1 MTGPD
6 GFDITRGQRLRRT
19 AAASTHRRKGTAMP
33 SYLDLALLFIIV
45 VSALLSMV
53 RGFTRE
59 VLAIA
64 SWAAAAIAAYYLYP
78 LVTPYLDH
86 YIAKDTIRMVV
97 AIAIVFFA
105 TLIVVS
111 IVTVKLS
118 DAILDSKVG
127 ALDRTL
133 GFLFGAGRGFL
144 LGVVAFLFFNW
155 LVPPKS
161 QPEWVATAKSKPLL
175 QATGDQI
182 VAMLPEDPENTFLKR
197 FRKDKTSPN
206 EDVPA
211 DNEAV
216 PVPPGATPAPP
227 GRRTEA
233 APATPKPAI
242 AGAASDDKQGLN
254 ALLGKVNGTPGA
266 TRSTNKKQ

>member
-1 MTGPD
+1 
-6 GFDITRGQRLRRT
+6 
-19 AAASTHRRKGTAMP
+19 MP

-78 LVTPYLDH
+78 LVMPYLDH
-86 YIAKDTIRMVV
+86 YIAKDTIRMIA

-111 IVTVKLS
+111 ILTVKLS

-155 LVPPKS
+155 LVLPKS
-161 QPEWVATAKSKPLL
+161 QPDWVAAAKSKPLL
-175 QATGDQI
+175 QATGDLI

-216 PVPPGATPAPP
+216 PAPSGAVPATP
-227 GRRTEA
+227 GRRTDA
-233 APATPKPAI
+233 APATPKPA
-242 AGAASDDKQGLN
+242 ATANAAVPDDKQGLN
-254 ALLGKVNGTPGA
+254 ALLGRVSGTPGPA
-266 TRSTNKKQ
+266 KATNKKQ

>member
-1 MTGPD
+1 
-6 GFDITRGQRLRRT
+6 
-19 AAASTHRRKGTAMP
+19 MP
-33 SYLDLALLFIIV
+33 SYLDLALLGIVV

-64 SWAAAAIAAYYLYP
+64 SWAAAAVAAYLLYP
-78 LVTPYLDH
+78 RVMPYLEP
-86 YIAKDTIRMVV
+86 YITKDTIRMIA

-105 TLIVVS
+105 TLILVS

-133 GFLFGAGRGFL
+133 GFVFGAARGFL

-175 QATGDQI
+175 QATGDEI

-197 FRKDKTSPN
+197 FKHDKAAPG
-206 EDVPA
+206 EDLPA
-211 DNEAV
+211 DADA
-216 PVPPGATPAPP
+216 PGGSDAAPTPPP
-227 GRRTEA
+227 A
-233 APATPKPAI
+233 APARRGDTAPTAPPKPTASTQ
-242 AGAASDDKQGLN
+242 AAPDDKQRLN
-254 ALLGKVNGTPGA
+254 ALIGNAAPAKPA
-266 TRSTNKKQ
+266 NKKQ